1 MKKNK
6 HLKELKLVF
15 PSNSKKLKH
24 CNLNLFFDGDEL
36 GQFSACLGVLY
47 PELFSLK
54 LDQIVSLCF
63 LYPEMVII
71 RLDQIACLH
80 FPYPGLVSRRLDQI
94 AC

>member
-47 PELFSLK
+47 PELFGLK
-54 LDQIVSLCF
+54 QLVGLDCKLAFSISRNGPYQI
-63 LYPEMVII
+63 
-71 RLDQIACLH
+71 
-80 FPYPGLVSRRLDQI
+80 
-94 AC
+94 